1 MDYKKQFDETMSLFE
16 NSLLKLS
23 SSWNFVSPL
32 DDSVRYSLFSGGKR
46 IRPVIMLETYK
57 MFRPVDESALRF
69 AAAIEALH
77 TYSLVHDD
85 LPCMDNDDFRRGKPT
100 VHKKFGE
107 NIAVL
112 TGDALLNLAYELVF
126 DALSLSPNID
136 GAIKAGQAFAAL
148 TGARGLIAGQIADL
162 SFPVNNPEF
171 NNLEFVFRHK
181 TCDLI
186 IAAVK
191 CGALAAGANGETV
204 SALEEYAYN
213 FGFAFQLADDLL
225 DGAEDE
231 GCSALRLY
239 EENKVR
245 RMLSDYTQ
253 KAVSVLDKI
262 DYDAGFLKY
271 LAQISEKRLK

>member
-57 MFRPVDESALRF
+57 MFRPVDESSLRF

-112 TGDALLNLAYELVF
+112 TGDALLNLAT
-126 DALSLSPNID
+126 SLFST
-136 GAIKAGQAFAAL
+136 L
-148 TGARGLIAGQIADL
+148 CR
-162 SFPVNNPEF
+162 
-171 NNLEFVFRHK
+171 
-181 TCDLI
+181 
-186 IAAVK
+186 
-191 CGALAAGANGETV
+191 
-204 SALEEYAYN
+204 
-213 FGFAFQLADDLL
+213 
-225 DGAEDE
+225 
-231 GCSALRLY
+231 
-239 EENKVR
+239 
-245 RMLSDYTQ
+245 
-253 KAVSVLDKI
+253 
-262 DYDAGFLKY
+262 
-271 LAQISEKRLK
+271 